1 MKVDILAPSGFCGGV
16 INVLKLINYVVETHK
31 DQPIYCIGQVVHNN
45 DVNKEI
51 LDKGVIVLQGD
62 KETNINKIDSGV
74 VVFSAHGTND
84 DIVRKAREKGLIVYN
99 AICPFVDKSFDAIKQ
114 KSKEGYDIIYVGKKG
129 HDEAIAALS
138 LVNNINLVTSVEDVI
153 KLNIK
158 NDKVA
163 VINQTTLSL
172 LDIENIYNAIKEKY
186 NDCLIIDEIC
196 NTTRIRQTNLISKAS
211 LYDMV
216 LIVGDQTSN
225 NSLSLYKIAIQLNKN
240 TKMVL
245 NDQEVD
251 LEWFFDKK
259 SVLIASGASTPN
271 GVIEKIYKKIKN
283 N

>member
-138 LVNNINLVTSVEDVI
+138 LVNNINLVTSIEDVK

-245 NDQEVD
+245 NDQEVE
-251 LEWFFDKK
+251 LTWFFDKK

>member
-245 NDQEVD
+245 NDQEVE
-251 LEWFFDKK
+251 LAWFFDKK